1 MDAFFEI
8 LRHTEDDI
16 GPYRRRFWEA
26 YFHAGHI
33 LEAWIALGEQAVAEL
48 QKIDPA
54 GELSYAKILGKIAP
68 NQCVLMLRM
77 GNILFCDWSH
87 QGRLRAIPISSKQA
101 PKLYQA
107 EYELFQ
113 LRFPTPLDF
122 NDGRLDDPGL
132 LHFES
137 ALGGWQDTARH
148 FIGQQLDIHLSLSDL
163 MPSESTS

>member
-1 MDAFFEI
+1 
-8 LRHTEDDI
+8 
-16 GPYRRRFWEA
+16 
-26 YFHAGHI
+26 
-33 LEAWIALGEQAVAEL
+33 
-48 QKIDPA
+48 
-54 GELSYAKILGKIAP
+54 
-68 NQCVLMLRM
+68 MLRM

-148 FIGQQLDIHLSLSDL
+148 FIGQQLDIHLSLADL
-163 MPSESTS
+163 MPSESTP